1 MPWPVLRA
9 ARAMRD
15 IGRDIVARETA
26 EIVLLAD
33 DPVALTDVPALADAN
48 GWTLILSDEGNHH
61 RFHLRKPGC

>member
-1 MPWPVLRA
+1 MLRA

-15 IGRDIVARETA
+15 MGRDMGRETG

-33 DPVALTDVPALADAN
+33 DPVALTDVPALAKAN
-48 GWTLILSDEGNHH
+48 GWVLILSDEGSHS